1 MPLTASPSLAGAFAS
16 LPFRTKARHWMFAT
30 SLSENSVVKATG
42 SAFTAVRRFTN
53 VAFTA
58 WASID
63 PSKSNC
69 RERSQMS

>member
-1 MPLTASPSLAGAFAS
+1 V
-16 LPFRTKARHWMFAT
+16 FAT

-58 WASID
+58 WASVG

-69 RERSQMS
+69 CERSQMSWKSFIRLFSVPSLTNASDFLRAH